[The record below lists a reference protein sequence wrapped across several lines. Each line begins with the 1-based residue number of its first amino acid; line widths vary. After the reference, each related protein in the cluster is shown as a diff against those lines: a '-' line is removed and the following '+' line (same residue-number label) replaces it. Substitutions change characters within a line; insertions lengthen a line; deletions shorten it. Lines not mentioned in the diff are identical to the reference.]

1 MAFALIALSA
11 LRAVLNLPSLRDVS
25 WAMQY
30 LFLLFLQQLNAL
42 GYT

>member
-11 LRAVLNLPSLRDVS
+11 LRAVLNLPSLREVS

-30 LFLLFLQQLNAL
+30 LFLQQLNAL